1 MRAQIEVIPCKI
13 CGDKSSGIHY
23 GVITCEGCKGFFRR
37 SQQNNAMYSCS
48 RQRNCLIDR
57 TNRNRCQHCRLQ
69 KCLTLG
75 MSRDAVKFG
84 RMSKKQRD
92 SLYAEVQKHQKSQEC
107 AGSGGGGS
115 TGLSLSSDDGVCG
128 GSGEDG
134 EGGLSRSYSS
144 GGSSS
149 TLSDLDDIAALPD
162 LFDLP
167 LTPEEASEYCSLE
180 LLGGG
185 GGASTGHTPNSS
197 SSSSSSSLSNQ
208 NSPQQTMLDGPD
220 NNGIQLMHT
229 HSHTHPLLVHTHA
242 ALLDRLPDDCSLTDL
257 EHITQSI
264 LKSHLETCQ
273 YSAED
278 MKRFTWA
285 QYSPEEMRAF
295 QNKSA
300 EWMWQQC
307 AHHITNAIQY
317 VVEFAKRI
325 AGFMD
330 LCQNDQIILL
340 KAGCLEV
347 LLIRMCRAFNVNNN
361 TIFFDGKF
369 ASPQFFKALGCDDL
383 VSAVFDLGKGL
394 CRLQLSDEEMALF
407 SAAVLLSPDR
417 PWLTEGQKVQKLQE
431 KVYLALQHS
440 LHMSGASDEKLDK
453 MVSKLPMMKSI
464 CNLHIDKLEFFRL
477 VHPETAYSFPPLYRE
492 VFGSE
497 MSLPDSTNS

>member
-48 RQRNCLIDR
+48 RQRNCVIDR

-69 KCLTLG
+69 KCLALG

-107 AGSGGGGS
+107 SGSGGAGS
-115 TGLSLSSDDGVCG
+115 TALSLPREEGVC
-128 GSGEDG
+128 SSAGEDG
-134 EGGLSRSYSS
+134 EEGLSRSYSS

-167 LTPEEASEYCSLE
+167 LTPEEASQYCSLE

-185 GGASTGHTPNSS
+185 GGASTGNTSNSS
-197 SSSSSSSLSNQ
+197 SASSSSSSLSNQ
-208 NSPQQTMLDGPD
+208 NSPQQTILDGPD
-220 NNGIQLMHT
+220 SNGIQ
-229 HSHTHPLLVHTHA
+229 HSHS
-242 ALLDRLPDDCSLTDL
+242 LLDSLPDDCSIADL
-257 EHITQSI
+257 ERITQSI
-264 LKSHLETCQ
+264 VKSHLETCQ

-278 MKRFTWA
+278 MKRFTWV
-285 QYSPEEMRAF
+285 QYTPEEARNF

-347 LLIRMCRAFNVNNN
+347 LLIRMCRAFNVNNS
-361 TIFFDGKF
+361 TIFFNGKF
-369 ASPQFFKALGCDDL
+369 APAHFFKALGCDDL

-417 PWLTEGQKVQKLQE
+417 PWLSEGQKVQKLQE

-440 LHMSGASDEKLDK
+440 LNKSGAPDEKLDK
-453 MVSKLPMMKSI
+453 MVSKLPIMKSI

-477 VHPETAYSFPPLYRE
+477 VHPETAYNFPPLYRE

-497 MSLPDSTNS
+497 MSLPDSTDC

>member
-1 MRAQIEVIPCKI
+1 LDNVVFAPAAQIEVIPCKI

-69 KCLTLG
+69 KCLALG

-107 AGSGGGGS
+107 VSSAGGGP
-115 TGLSLSSDDGVCG
+115 TALSLPKKD
-128 GSGEDG
+128 
-134 EGGLSRSYSS
+134 
-144 GGSSS
+144 
-149 TLSDLDDIAALPD
+149 
-162 LFDLP
+162 
-167 LTPEEASEYCSLE
+167 
-180 LLGGG
+180 
-185 GGASTGHTPNSS
+185 ASTGNTSNSS
-197 SSSSSSSLSNQ
+197 SSSSSPSSLSNQ
-208 NSPQQTMLDGPD
+208 NSPRQTMLDGVD
-220 NNGIQLMHT
+220 SNGIQLLHT
-229 HSHTHPLLVHTHA
+229 HSHTHPLLGHTR
-242 ALLDRLPDDCSLTDL
+242 ALLDHLPDDCSITDL
-257 EHITQSI
+257 ERITQGI
-264 LKSHLETCQ
+264 VKSHLETCQ
-273 YSAED
+273 YSSED
-278 MKRFTWA
+278 MKRFTWV
-285 QYSPEEMRAF
+285 QYAPEEMRAY
-295 QNKSA
+295 QSKSA

-307 AHHITNAIQY
+307 AHHITNAIQC

-347 LLIRMCRAFNVNNN
+347 LLIRMCRAFNVNNS
-361 TIFFDGKF
+361 TIFFNGKF
-369 ASPQFFKALGCDDL
+369 APAQFFKALGCDDL
-383 VSAVFDLGKGL
+383 VSAVFDLGKGF

-440 LHMSGASDEKLDK
+440 LHKSGASDEKLDK
-453 MVSKLPMMKSI
+453 VKQSQLFLNAYRCTHKKTHIHELTFMYLLSPQMVSKLPTMKSI
-464 CNLHIDKLEFFRL
+464 CNLHVDKLEFFRL
-477 VHPETAYSFPPLYRE
+477 VHPDTAYSFPPLYRE

-497 MSLPDSTNS
+497 MSLPDSTNR

>member
-69 KCLTLG
+69 KCLALG

-107 AGSGGGGS
+107 AGSGDGS
-115 TGLSLSSDDGVCG
+115 
-128 GSGEDG
+128 
-134 EGGLSRSYSS
+134 
-144 GGSSS
+144 SSS

-185 GGASTGHTPNSS
+185 GGASTGNTSNSSS

-208 NSPQQTMLDGPD
+208 NSPQQTIMDGAD
-220 NNGIQLMHT
+220 SNGIQLPHT
-229 HSHTHPLLVHTHA
+229 HSHTHPLLGHTHA
-242 ALLDRLPDDCSLTDL
+242 LLDQLPDDCSITDL
-257 EHITQSI
+257 ERITQSVV
-264 LKSHLETCQ
+264 KSHLETCQ
-273 YSAED
+273 YSVED
-278 MKRFTWA
+278 MKRFTWV
-285 QYSPEEMRAF
+285 QYTPEETRAY

-347 LLIRMCRAFNVNNN
+347 LLIRMCRAFNVNNS
-361 TIFFDGKF
+361 TIFFNGKF
-369 ASPQFFKALGCDDL
+369 ASAQFFKALGCDDL

-417 PWLTEGQKVQKLQE
+417 LWLTEGQKVQKLQE

-440 LHMSGASDEKLDK
+440 LHKSGASEEKLDK
-453 MVSKLPMMKSI
+453 MVSKLPIMKSI

>member
-1 MRAQIEVIPCKI
+1 MRSQIYVIPCKI

-69 KCLTLG
+69 KCLALG

-107 AGSGGGGS
+107 VGSGGGSS
-115 TGLSLSSDDGVCG
+115 TALSLPSDDGIYSG
-128 GSGEDG
+128 GGEDG
-134 EGGLSRSYSS
+134 EEGLSRSYSS
-144 GGSSS
+144 RGSSS

-167 LTPEEASEYCSLE
+167 LTPKEASEYCSLE
-180 LLGGG
+180 LIGGG
-185 GGASTGHTPNSS
+185 GGASTGNTSNLSS
-197 SSSSSSSLSNQ
+197 S
-208 NSPQQTMLDGPD
+208 PETEIDKEIMVTC
-220 NNGIQLMHT
+220 LMCLFCFT
-229 HSHTHPLLVHTHA
+229 
-242 ALLDRLPDDCSLTDL
+242 
-257 EHITQSI
+257 EHLTQSVV
-264 LKSHLETCQ
+264 KSHLETCQ

-278 MKRFTWA
+278 MKRFTWV
-285 QYSPEEMRAF
+285 QYTPEETRAF

-307 AHHITNAIQY
+307 AHHITNVIQY

-361 TIFFDGKF
+361 TIFFNGKF
-369 ASPQFFKALGCDDL
+369 ASAQVFKALGCDDL

-407 SAAVLLSPDR
+407 SAAVLLSPNR
-417 PWLTEGQKVQKLQE
+417 PWLKEGQKVQKLQE

-440 LHMSGASDEKLDK
+440 LQKSGACDEKLDK
-453 MVSKLPMMKSI
+453 MVSKLPVMKSI
-464 CNLHIDKLEFFRL
+464 CNLHVDKLEFFRL

-492 VFGSE
+492 VFCSE
-497 MSLPDSTNS
+497 MSLPDSTDS

>member
-69 KCLTLG
+69 KCLALG

-107 AGSGGGGS
+107 VVSGGGGS
-115 TGLSLSSDDGVCG
+115 TTLSLPMEDGVCN
-128 GSGEDG
+128 SSTDEGE
-134 EGGLSRSYSS
+134 EGLSRSYSS
-144 GGSSS
+144 GGSTS

-185 GGASTGHTPNSS
+185 GASTGNTSNSS
-197 SSSSSSSLSNQ
+197 SSSSTSSSLSNQ
-208 NSPQQTMLDGPD
+208 NSPQQTMLDTAD
-220 NNGIQLMHT
+220 TNGFQLP
-229 HSHTHPLLVHTHA
+229 HPLLGRRRP
-242 ALLDRLPDDCSLTDL
+242 LLDHLPDDCSISDL
-257 EHITQSI
+257 EHITQGI
-264 LKSHLETCQ
+264 VKSHLETCQ

-278 MKRFTWA
+278 MKRFAWV
-285 QYSPEEMRAF
+285 QYTPEETRVF

-307 AHHITNAIQY
+307 ALHITNAIQY

-325 AGFMD
+325 SGFMD

-347 LLIRMCRAFNVNNN
+347 LLIRMCRAFNSSSS
-361 TIFFDGKF
+361 TIFFNGKF
-369 ASPQFFKALGCDDL
+369 ASAQFFKALGCDDL
-383 VSAVFDLGKGL
+383 VSAVFELGKGL
-394 CRLQLSDEEMALF
+394 CRLQLTDEEMALF

-417 PWLTEGQKVQKLQE
+417 LWLTEGQKVQKLQE

-440 LHMSGASDEKLDK
+440 VQKSGASEEKLDK
-453 MVSKLPMMKSI
+453 MMSKLPTMKSI
-464 CNLHIDKLEFFRL
+464 CKLHIDKLEFFRL
-477 VHPETAYSFPPLYRE
+477 VHPETAYNFPPLYRE

>member
-1 MRAQIEVIPCKI
+1 MRPQIEVIPCKI

-69 KCLTLG
+69 KCLALG

-107 AGSGGGGS
+107 VASGGGGS
-115 TGLSLSSDDGVCG
+115 TTLSLPMEDGVCN
-128 GSGEDG
+128 SSTDEGE
-134 EGGLSRSYSS
+134 EGLSRSYSS
-144 GGSSS
+144 GGSTS

-185 GGASTGHTPNSS
+185 GASTGNTSNSS
-197 SSSSSSSLSNQ
+197 SSSSTSSSLSNQ
-208 NSPQQTMLDGPD
+208 NSPQQTMLDTAD
-220 NNGIQLMHT
+220 TNGFQLP
-229 HSHTHPLLVHTHA
+229 HPLLGRRRP
-242 ALLDRLPDDCSLTDL
+242 LLDHLPDDCSISDL

-264 LKSHLETCQ
+264 VKSHLETCQ

-278 MKRFTWA
+278 MKRFAWV
-285 QYSPEEMRAF
+285 QYTPEETRVF

-307 AHHITNAIQY
+307 ALHITNAIQY

-325 AGFMD
+325 SGFMD

-347 LLIRMCRAFNVNNN
+347 LLIRMCRAFNSSSS
-361 TIFFDGKF
+361 TIFFNGKF
-369 ASPQFFKALGCDDL
+369 ASAQFFKALGCDDL
-383 VSAVFDLGKGL
+383 VSAVFELGKGL
-394 CRLQLSDEEMALF
+394 CRLQLTDEEMALF

-417 PWLTEGQKVQKLQE
+417 LWLTEGQKVQKLQE

-440 LHMSGASDEKLDK
+440 VQKSGASEEKLDK
-453 MVSKLPMMKSI
+453 MMSKLPTMKSI
-464 CNLHIDKLEFFRL
+464 CKLHVDKLEFFRL
-477 VHPETAYSFPPLYRE
+477 VHPETAYNFPPLYRE

-497 MSLPDSTNS
+497 MPLPDSTNS

>member
-1 MRAQIEVIPCKI
+1 MSSLSDLSVVSGPAAQIEVIPCKI

-69 KCLTLG
+69 KCLALG

-92 SLYAEVQKHQKSQEC
+92 SLYAEVQKHQKSQ
-107 AGSGGGGS
+107 
-115 TGLSLSSDDGVCG
+115 D
-128 GSGEDG
+128 
-134 EGGLSRSYSS
+134 
-144 GGSSS
+144 
-149 TLSDLDDIAALPD
+149 
-162 LFDLP
+162 
-167 LTPEEASEYCSLE
+167 LE
-180 LLGGG
+180 LLG
-185 GGASTGHTPNSS
+185 STGNTSNSSS

-208 NSPQQTMLDGPD
+208 NSPQQTLLDGAD
-220 NNGIQLMHT
+220 GNGIQLLHT
-229 HSHTHPLLVHTHA
+229 HSHTHPLLGHTHA
-242 ALLDRLPDDCSLTDL
+242 LLDHLPDDCSITDL
-257 EHITQSI
+257 ERITQSI
-264 LKSHLETCQ
+264 VKSHLETCQ

-278 MKRFTWA
+278 MKRFTWV
-285 QYSPEEMRAF
+285 QYTPEETRAF

-347 LLIRMCRAFNVNNN
+347 LLIRMCRAFNVNNS
-361 TIFFDGKF
+361 TIFFNGKF
-369 ASPQFFKALGCDDL
+369 APAQFFKALGCDDL

-394 CRLQLSDEEMALF
+394 CRLQLSDEEMALL
-407 SAAVLLSPDR
+407 SASVLLTPDR

-431 KVYLALQHS
+431 RVYLALQHS
-440 LHMSGASDEKLDK
+440 LQKSGASDEKLDK
-453 MVSKLPMMKSI
+453 MMSKLPTMKSI

-477 VHPETAYSFPPLYRE
+477 VHPETAYNFPPLYRE
-492 VFGSE
+492 VFDNPGLVILC
-497 MSLPDSTNS
+497 LP

>member
-1 MRAQIEVIPCKI
+1 MTLTTQIEVIPCKI

-69 KCLTLG
+69 KCLALG
-75 MSRDAVKFG
+75 MSKDAVKFG

-92 SLYAEVQKHQKSQEC
+92 SLYAEVQKHQKTQEC
-107 AGSGGGGS
+107 VGSGGGGS
-115 TGLSLSSDDGVCG
+115 STLSLAREDSVCG
-128 GSGEDG
+128 GRAEDG
-134 EGGLSRSYSS
+134 EEGLSRSYSS

-149 TLSDLDDIAALPD
+149 TLSDLDDIATLPD

-167 LTPEEASEYCSLE
+167 LTPEEASEYCSLD
-180 LLGGG
+180 LLGGN
-185 GGASTGHTPNSS
+185 GGASTGHTSNSS
-197 SSSSSSSLSNQ
+197 SASSSSSSLSNQ
-208 NSPQQTMLDGPD
+208 NSPQQTMLDGGD
-220 NNGIQLMHT
+220 SSGIQL
-229 HSHTHPLLVHTHA
+229 LHTHA
-242 ALLDRLPDDCSLTDL
+242 QGLLDNLPDDCSITDL
-257 EHITQSI
+257 ERITQSI
-264 LKSHLETCQ
+264 VKSHLETCQ

-278 MKRFTWA
+278 MKRFTWV
-285 QYSPEEMRAF
+285 QYSPEETRAF

-361 TIFFDGKF
+361 TIFFNGKF

-407 SAAVLLSPDR
+407 SGAVLLSPDR

-431 KVYLALQHS
+431 KVYLSLQHS
-440 LHMSGASDEKLDK
+440 LQKNGASEERLDK
-453 MVSKLPMMKSI
+453 LVSKLPIMKSI

-497 MSLPDSTNS
+497 MSLPDSTHS

>member
-69 KCLTLG
+69 KCLALG

-107 AGSGGGGS
+107 GGSGGTVS
-115 TGLSLSSDDGVCG
+115 SSLSLPREDGVC
-128 GSGEDG
+128 SSAGEDG
-134 EGGLSRSYSS
+134 EEGLSRSYSS
-144 GGSSS
+144 AASSS
-149 TLSDLDDIAALPD
+149 TLSDLEDIAALPD

-180 LLGGG
+180 LLGGVG
-185 GGASTGHTPNSS
+185 RASTGNTNSS
-197 SSSSSSSLSNQ
+197 SASSSSSLSNQ
-208 NSPQQTMLDGPD
+208 NSPQQTILDSPD
-220 NNGIQLMHT
+220 SNG
-229 HSHTHPLLVHTHA
+229 HSHS
-242 ALLDRLPDDCSLTDL
+242 LLDSLPDDCSTADL
-257 EHITQSI
+257 ERITQSI
-264 LKSHLETCQ
+264 VKSHLETCQ
-273 YSAED
+273 YSADD
-278 MKRFTWA
+278 MKRFTWV
-285 QYSPEEMRAF
+285 QYTPEEARSF

-347 LLIRMCRAFNVNNN
+347 LLIRMCRAFNINNS
-361 TIFFDGKF
+361 TIFFNGKF
-369 ASPQFFKALGCDDL
+369 APAHFFKALGCDDL
-383 VSAVFDLGKGL
+383 VSAAFDLGKGL

-417 PWLTEGQKVQKLQE
+417 PWLSEGQKVQKLQE

-440 LHMSGASDEKLDK
+440 LNKSGAPDEKLDK
-453 MVSKLPMMKSI
+453 MVSKLPIMKSI
-464 CNLHIDKLEFFRL
+464 CNLHVDKLEFFRL
-477 VHPETAYSFPPLYRE
+477 VHPETAYNFPPLYRE

-497 MSLPDSTNS
+497 MSLPDSTNC

>member
-69 KCLTLG
+69 KCLALG

-107 AGSGGGGS
+107 VGSGGAGS
-115 TGLSLSSDDGVCG
+115 TTLSLPREDGVCG

-134 EGGLSRSYSS
+134 EEGLSRSYSS

-167 LTPEEASEYCSLE
+167 LTPEEASEYCNLE
-180 LLGGG
+180 LLGER
-185 GGASTGHTPNSS
+185 
-197 SSSSSSSLSNQ
+197 
-208 NSPQQTMLDGPD
+208 
-220 NNGIQLMHT
+220 IT
-229 HSHTHPLLVHTHA
+229 HSIV
-242 ALLDRLPDDCSLTDL
+242 
-257 EHITQSI
+257 
-264 LKSHLETCQ
+264 KSHLETCQ

-278 MKRFTWA
+278 MKRFTWV
-285 QYSPEEMRAF
+285 QYTPEETRAF

-307 AHHITNAIQY
+307 ANHITNAIQY

-347 LLIRMCRAFNVNNN
+347 LLIRMCRAFNVNNS
-361 TIFFDGKF
+361 TIFFNGKF
-369 ASPQFFKALGCDDL
+369 ASAQFFKALGCDDL
-383 VSAVFDLGKGL
+383 VSAVFDLGKAL

-440 LHMSGASDEKLDK
+440 LQKSGASDEKLDK
-453 MVSKLPMMKSI
+453 MVSKLPTMKSI

-497 MSLPDSTNS
+497 MSLPDSTDS

>member
-69 KCLTLG
+69 KCLALG

-107 AGSGGGGS
+107 VGSNGPAALSLPREDGGCGSGA
-115 TGLSLSSDDGVCG
+115 DDG
-128 GSGEDG
+128 E
-134 EGGLSRSYSS
+134 EGLSRSYSS
-144 GGSSS
+144 GGSTS

-185 GGASTGHTPNSS
+185 GDSTGNTSNSS
-197 SSSSSSSLSNQ
+197 SSSSASSSSQ
-208 NSPQQTMLDGPD
+208 NSPQQTIMDTADSCGS
-220 NNGIQLMHT
+220 QLLLT
-229 HSHTHPLLVHTHA
+229 HSLLGRRRS
-242 ALLDRLPDDCSLTDL
+242 LLDQLPDDCSVTDL
-257 EHITQSI
+257 EHVTQSI
-264 LKSHLETCQ
+264 VKSHLETCQ

-278 MKRFTWA
+278 MKRFTWVH
-285 QYSPEEMRAF
+285 YTPEETRVF

-347 LLIRMCRAFNVNNN
+347 LLIRMCRAFNSNNN
-361 TIFFDGKF
+361 TIFFNGKF
-369 ASPQFFKALGCDDL
+369 ASAQFFKALGCDDL
-383 VSAVFDLGKGL
+383 VSAVFELGKGL
-394 CRLQLSDEEMALF
+394 SRLQLSDEEMALF

-417 PWLTEGQKVQKLQE
+417 PWLTESQKVQKLQE

-440 LHMSGASDEKLDK
+440 LQKSGASEEKLDK
-453 MVSKLPMMKSI
+453 MLSKLPIMKSI
-464 CNLHIDKLEFFRL
+464 CNLHVDKLEFFRL

-497 MSLPDSTNS
+497 MPLPDSTDS

>member
-69 KCLTLG
+69 KCLALG

-107 AGSGGGGS
+107 VGSGGGGS
-115 TGLSLSSDDGVCG
+115 TTLSLPHEDGVCN
-128 GSGEDG
+128 SSTDEA
-134 EGGLSRSYSS
+134 EEGLSRSYSS
-144 GGSSS
+144 GGSTS

-185 GGASTGHTPNSS
+185 GGSTGNTSSS

-208 NSPQQTMLDGPD
+208 NSPQQTMLDTAD
-220 NNGIQLMHT
+220 TNGFQLL
-229 HSHTHPLLVHTHA
+229 HPLLGCRRP
-242 ALLDRLPDDCSLTDL
+242 LLDHLPDDCSISDL
-257 EHITQSI
+257 EHITQGI
-264 LKSHLETCQ
+264 VKSHLETCQ

-278 MKRFTWA
+278 MKRFAWV
-285 QYSPEEMRAF
+285 QYTPEEARVF

-307 AHHITNAIQY
+307 ALHITNAIQY

-325 AGFMD
+325 SGFMD

-347 LLIRMCRAFNVNNN
+347 LLIRMCRAFNSSSS
-361 TIFFDGKF
+361 TIFFNGKF
-369 ASPQFFKALGCDDL
+369 ASAQLFKALGCDDL
-383 VSAVFDLGKGL
+383 VSAVFELGKGL
-394 CRLQLSDEEMALF
+394 CRLQLTDEEMALF

-417 PWLTEGQKVQKLQE
+417 FWLSEGQKVQKLQE

-440 LHMSGASDEKLDK
+440 LQKSGASEEKLDK
-453 MVSKLPMMKSI
+453 MMSKLPTMKSI
-464 CNLHIDKLEFFRL
+464 CKLHIDKLEFFRL

>member
-1 MRAQIEVIPCKI
+1 MREGWRGTQIEVIPCKI

-69 KCLTLG
+69 KCLALG

-92 SLYAEVQKHQKSQEC
+92 SLYAEVQKHQKSQE
-107 AGSGGGGS
+107 G
-115 TGLSLSSDDGVCG
+115 T
-128 GSGEDG
+128 E
-134 EGGLSRSYSS
+134 GLSRSYSS

-167 LTPEEASEYCSLE
+167 LTPEEANEYCSLE

-185 GGASTGHTPNSS
+185 GGASAGNTSNSS
-197 SSSSSSSLSNQ
+197 SSSSSS
-208 NSPQQTMLDGPD
+208 P
-220 NNGIQLMHT
+220 NGIQLLHT
-229 HSHTHPLLVHTHA
+229 HTHPLLGHTHT
-242 ALLDRLPDDCSLTDL
+242 LLDHLPNDCSISEL
-257 EHITQSI
+257 EHITQNI
-264 LKSHLETCQ
+264 VKSHMETCQ

-278 MKRFTWA
+278 MKRFTWV
-285 QYSPEEMRAF
+285 QYTPEETRTF

-347 LLIRMCRAFNVNNN
+347 LLIRMCRAFNVNNSN
-361 TIFFDGKF
+361 ILFNGKF
-369 ASPQFFKALGCDDL
+369 ASAQFFKALGCDDL

-394 CRLQLSDEEMALF
+394 CRLELSDEEIALF
-407 SAAVLLSPDR
+407 SAAVLISPDR
-417 PWLTEGQKVQKLQE
+417 PWLSEGQKVQKLQE

-440 LHMSGASDEKLDK
+440 LQKKGDSDEKLDK
-453 MVSKLPMMKSI
+453 MTSKLPIMKSI